1 MNLDDIWAQLETD
14 LSWRQE
20 EIRLLSNSLSGLTRE
35 TDRERA
41 RRAQLVMLYAHIE
54 GFSKVALLTYVKAIN
69 DQGLKS
75 RELTESLV
83 ASSFEDVFHA
93 LKYGDSKGKV
103 FATPLPTDEHLH
115 IFCRRRDLIV
125 ELENLL
131 NRRAQL
137 EDDVVDTESNLNS
150 KVLRRNLFRLGFPVD
165 MLLDYEEDLN
175 TLANRRHNI
184 AHGVDPSPVKSRVYE
199 ELQKAAFQF
208 MDELTLNIV
217 GAIETSRYL
226 RTAVSAQ

>member
-14 LSWRQE
+14 LSWRQQ

-35 TDRERA
+35 ADRDRA

-54 GFSKVALLTYVKAIN
+54 GFSKVALLTYIKAIN
-69 DQGLKS
+69 DERLKS
-75 RELTESLV
+75 RQLIESLV

-93 LKYGDSKGKV
+93 LKYGDIKGKV
-103 FATPLPTDEHLH
+103 FSAPLPADEYLH
-115 IFCRRRDLIV
+115 VFCRRRDFIA

-131 NRRAQL
+131 NRQAQL
-137 EDDVVDTESNLNS
+137 PEEVVDTESNLSS

-165 MLLDYEEDLN
+165 MFLNYEENLN
-175 TLANRRHNI
+175 VLAYRRHNI
-184 AHGVDPSPVKSRVYE
+184 AHGVDPSPVASGLYE
-199 ELQKAAFQF
+199 KLQKAAFQF

-217 GAIETSRYL
+217 AAIETSRYL
-226 RTAVSAQ
+226 RNATEAP